1 MGSSILSIGQSALAA
16 AQVGLA
22 TTGHNIANAST
33 PGYSRQIVMQGA
45 VAGQDGG
52 VGFIG
57 KGTEVVGIRRVYSEF
72 LSNQVVSAQTS
83 KGQLDSYY
91 TQISRIDNL
100 LADPSVGVSPALQ
113 NFFKDVQNV
122 SANPND
128 AASRQSMLSS
138 AQSLAASFQS
148 LDGQMT
154 EMRGGVNSE
163 IGASITSINAYAKQI
178 GQLNDSIEK
187 IETSADGKTPNDLL
201 DQRDQLIADLSKE
214 VKVSVV
220 KQNNSY
226 NVFIGNG
233 QPLVIGTKTYDLIQT
248 TSPTDLSR
256 MEVGYVSK
264 GEMTVLAENALTGG
278 RLGGLFEF
286 RAKSLDAAQNALGRV
301 ALGLATTFNAQ
312 HKLGVTQSG
321 VMGGDFFTAAAPIVT
336 PSTAN
341 SGNGVLSAAVTDV
354 GKLTISDYRVQYD
367 GSNYNVTRLSDGAIS
382 TFATF
387 PQTIDG
393 VKFDLSGMPATS
405 DSFLVRPTAAA
416 AAGLRV
422 AISDKADIAAA
433 APPVV
438 AAATATNTGTAKIS
452 SGAVTPA
459 FTSSP
464 APLPVSLSYSSGPN
478 TLSVN
483 PPMPVTVTSNG
494 VSTNYAAGAAV
505 TYTSGA
511 TISFG
516 GVEVVI
522 SGAPANGDSFT
533 VSSNPTGAGDSSNA
547 VKLAALQTANT
558 LDNNMSNY
566 QGAYAQLVSM
576 VGNKTRELEVT
587 SAAAGKVY
595 TQAVQEQQSESG
607 VNLDE
612 EAANLMR
619 YQQAYQAAGKVMQ
632 TASQLFDML
641 LTMGN

>member
-1 MGSSILSIGQSALAA
+1 MGSSILSVGQSALAA
-16 AQVGLA
+16 AQVGL
-22 TTGHNIANAST
+22 TITGHNIANAST
-33 PGYSRQIVMQGA
+33 PGYSRQIVLQGA
-45 VAGQDGG
+45 AAGQDGG
-52 VGFIG
+52 FGFIG
-57 KGTEVVGIRRVYSEF
+57 KGTEIIGIQRVYSEF
-72 LSNQVVSAQTS
+72 LSNQVVSAQTA

-91 TQISRIDNL
+91 SQIKRVDNL
-100 LADPSVGVSPALQ
+100 LADPSVGISPALQ

-122 SANPND
+122 SANPTD

-138 AQSLAASFQS
+138 AQSLTASFQN
-148 LDGQMT
+148 LDGQLT
-154 EMRGGVNSE
+154 EMRSGVNSE
-163 IGASITSINAYAKQI
+163 IAASITSINSYAKQI

-187 IETSADGKTPNDLL
+187 IQTSADGKTPNDLL
-201 DQRDQLIADLSKE
+201 DQRDQLIAELSKE

-256 MEVGYVSK
+256 VEVGYVSK
-264 GEMTVLAENALTGG
+264 GQMTVLAESSLTGG

-286 RAKSLDAAQNALGRV
+286 RANSLDAAQNALGRV

-321 VMGGDFFTAAAPIVT
+321 AMGGDFFTTAAPVVT

-341 SGNGVLSAAVTDV
+341 GGHGVLTATVADV
-354 GKLTISDYRVQYD
+354 GKLSISDYRVQFD
-367 GSNYNVTRLSDGAIS
+367 GTNYNVTRLSDGAVS
-382 TFATF
+382 SFTTF

-393 VKFDLSGMPATS
+393 VKFDLTGSPATS
-405 DSFLVRPTAAA
+405 DSFMVRPTAAA

-422 AISDKADIAAA
+422 AIADKADIAAA
-433 APPVV
+433 SPPV
-438 AAATATNTGTAKIS
+438 AAAVAAANTGSAKIS

-459 FTSSP
+459 FTSATVTP
-464 APLPVSLSYSSGPN
+464 AVTLSYASGTN
-478 TLSVN
+478 TLSGF
-483 PPMPVTVTSNG
+483 PSMPVTVTSNG
-494 VSTNYAAGAAV
+494 VSTIYAAGAPV
-505 TYTSGA
+505 TYTDGA

-516 GVEVVI
+516 GVEVTI

-558 LDNNMSNY
+558 LDNNMTTY
-566 QGAYAQLVSM
+566 QGAYSQLVSM
-576 VGNKTRELEVT
+576 IGNKARELEVT
-587 SAAAGKVY
+587 GSAANKIY
-595 TQAVQEQQSESG
+595 TQAVQAQQAESG

-632 TASQLFDML
+632 TAGQLFEML